1 MVGLIICRATNLI
14 EFYIPDVAAISYPIS
29 ELAKSQIPCGGACGF
44 CGGPPAVVGGA
55 IEHKQNI

>member
-1 MVGLIICRATNLI
+1 MSPLI
-14 EFYIPDVAAISYPIS
+14 EFYLPDVAAISYPIS

-55 IEHKQNI
+55 IEDKENI